1 MSTMSEFYNNKSIE
15 NELNEV
21 TYDFDNKVMKKDR
34 IKYYAYLVT
43 SFTGTR
49 YLVPIDCD
57 LFLPYVRGTF
67 QKSISSTIIK
77 LVIQVN
83 ENITCYPLLKND
95 IFTFDIKA
103 GKIEVKN
110 GYSVTILNKENTIK
124 ELSNSETMKLRNSD
138 ELFKL
143 LSEET
148 VEISAAI
155 KKAEYDSIDNPFT
168 KWWMEKDNEDLKIER
183 GTFGL

>member
-1 MSTMSEFYNNKSIE
+1 MSEFYNNKSIE

-57 LFLPYVRGTF
+57 LFLPYTKGAF
-67 QKSISSTIIK
+67 QKSITTSIIN
-77 LVIQVN
+77 LVTQVN
-83 ENITCYPLLKND
+83 ENINCYPILNNN
-95 IFTFDIKA
+95 IFTFDIKVE
-103 GKIEVKN
+103 KIEIKN
-110 GYSVTILNKENTIK
+110 NYSVSILDKEKTME
-124 ELSNSETMKLRNSD
+124 ELDNSETMKLRNSD

-168 KWWMEKDNEDLKIER
+168 KWWMEQDEKELKIER
-183 GTFGL
+183 AFGL